1 LATKLQ
7 MMNELSE
14 ATGRA
19 IAQTPGNWTSFLNT
33 AALNYK
39 YSFWEQILIYA
50 QRPDATACAEISVW
64 NKLGRWVNVGAH
76 GIALIDDSGTRQRLR
91 HVFDVSDTNDRR
103 NHVVLLW
110 QMSEKDAGEVTEALE
125 NAFGELSDKTGI
137 AAAIFSA
144 ARNAVEDNFADYLA
158 ELKEFRQDS
167 FLEELDELNVE
178 VVFRKIL
185 TASVGYVALTRC
197 GLDAGD
203 FFAPDDFRGIVNFN
217 TIDTVSRLGMATSDI
232 SEMLLREIGSTVR
245 AVQRAEKE
253 HGRTLAKSRE
263 PAHND
268 GSKQN
273 EQGDETYGTDLHTA
287 RGLSA
292 AGSYAAGAGDHVRK
306 IWDVAQNIS
315 QGAPQGNV
323 RQSDDAGQAEQPLG
337 GDRPDGE
344 GARGT
349 NRVAASADRP
359 GPGQSG
365 QSDGLGAAHE
375 QPERS
380 GGGNRVGGADLQLKW
395 HDRETEGRSLPF
407 FHDTDAINDILR
419 ESPRLKASRQEIAAY
434 FASHEDEGERTAYI
448 QSIFNSDSTRVVLSD
463 GRVFGY
469 EPYQNVLYLWAG
481 EPDAKTEQSFYDWH
495 VIAGHFSGMMAL
507 GEYLDESPELPTQQE
522 QMTLI
527 QKAED
532 EKSSAFLIP
541 QAAVD
546 AVLQQGSHVQDG
558 KYRIYEQFQKN
569 ATAKENADFLKN
581 EYGTGGRGPALTGTD
596 LDEMHDSKGIRI
608 TRGPLTH
615 PNAQILLPWM
625 KVQKRI
631 GELIAANRYFNA
643 KEKEHFPVYEQETRE
658 RRQRAAEADY
668 ARKILSREPEKPA
681 EPDRQHAHY
690 ALTLGASVY
699 LGADEYEIVSLGGDK
714 VTMRNAKFPLFT
726 KELEH
731 ADFDRMLRETPLN
744 DHMIAEGAEEP
755 AGKEASASPLEL
767 YRRYL
772 PELTDRV
779 RRDEVYAVLR
789 DRDIDTE
796 TAKRALDEAFD
807 RIVLSMKD
815 EHPDF
820 YSACSDQPQF
830 REWLAEDVFQSTYQ
844 DVLTEPR
851 DSVTLHAN
859 DPDAPEWVKKA
870 GDVTLTREGD
880 TVTIDR
886 VDRAE
891 GKTAS
896 YVEMDVSLP
905 EDSKAEN
912 PVEEEITAGT
922 EFSLENR
929 RYTVDSIDTEAGT
942 VSLKD
947 ITFQGGTGFP
957 IFRRESVDFVRNVLD
972 LQTEPIW
979 EKTAGGEVSKIRID
993 LSPKEPEPP
1002 RVNFHITDDNLGV
1015 GGAKAKYGWN
1025 IAAIKLLNQLEMEN
1039 RLATPEEQEILCRYV
1054 GWGGL
1059 PQVFDE
1065 KNGQWATEYAELKML
1080 LDPDEYESANG
1091 STLNAHYTSPVVI
1104 KAIYSCLENM
1114 GFKTGNVLEPAC
1126 GIGNFFGLV
1135 PESMRGSK
1143 LYGIELDPVTGR
1155 IAKQLYQN
1163 ANITVEGFED
1173 TNLPDSF
1180 FDLSIGNVPFGG
1192 YGVAD
1197 KKYDRYH
1204 FQIHDFFFA
1213 KAIDKT
1219 RPGGLIVFITSK
1231 GTLDKKNPEV
1241 RKYIAQRAE
1250 LLGAVRLPNT
1260 AFLAN
1265 AGTEVTTD
1273 IIFLQ
1278 KRDRMIDA
1286 EPEWVHLGET
1296 EDNVTVNQYFLD
1308 HPDMMLGT
1316 MAYSKR
1322 MYGNETE
1329 TTCNPFEGGNLVEQL
1344 GEAMENIH
1352 AEFSELEPDELAEK
1366 EDASIP
1372 ADPNVRNFS
1381 FTVVDSKLYYRENSV
1396 MNPADTSATG
1406 RSRITGMIAIRDCV
1420 RELIEMETEDYSD
1433 DAIVLQQKKLNRLY
1447 DSFTAKYGLLSS
1459 RGNNMAFAD
1468 DSSYSL
1474 LCSLEVVDED
1484 GNLERKADMFSKRT
1498 IRQRIQITH
1507 ADTAVEALGI
1517 SIGEKACVDMKFMQN
1532 LTGMSEEQLA
1542 ADLKGV
1548 IFRDLGDQD
1557 PATVPKAFVKL
1568 ESYPYVTSDAYLS
1581 GNVRNKLKLAR
1592 ALAEMRPDL
1601 APEIEENI
1609 RALEKVQPKDLS
1621 ASEIDV
1627 RLGATWLPPK
1637 VVRDFIFDLLDTPPM
1652 YRRYIDVM
1660 YSNYTAN
1667 WNVKGKS
1674 DDRSDNIR
1682 ANVTYGTKRINAY
1695 KIIEETLNLR
1705 DVRIFDTK
1713 YEDGNEV
1720 RVLNKQQT
1728 AIAQQKQ
1735 EAIKEAFKSWIW
1747 KDPSQRERLTRIYND
1762 RFNSIRP
1769 REYDGSH
1776 IRFTGMN
1783 PEKHLRKHQVDAVA
1797 HVLYG
1802 GNTLLAHCVGA
1813 GKTYEMVASAMEG
1826 RHLGLCSKSMFV
1838 VPNHIIDQ
1846 WAASFLELYPSAN
1859 ILVATKKDFET
1870 KNRKKFCARIAT
1882 GDFDAVIIGHSQFE
1896 KIPISQ
1902 ERQKRQLQEQ
1912 IWEITNGIQELKE
1925 AKGERYAVK
1934 QLARTKKM
1942 LEAKLKKINDTSRK
1956 DDVVT
1961 FEELGVDRLFV
1972 DESDFYK
1979 NLFIYTKMRNVA
1991 GLSQTEAQK
2000 SSDMFAKCR
2009 YLDELTE
2016 GRGVVFATG
2025 TPISNSVTEL
2035 YTIQRYL
2042 QYKLLQEKGLQH
2054 FDAWASS
2061 FGETVTA
2068 IELAPEGTGYRAKTR
2083 FARFYNLPELMNMFK
2098 EVADIKTAD
2107 MLDLPIPKAHYEN
2120 VAVKPSEFQKDMVA
2134 ELAQRAEDIRQ
2145 KKVEPT
2151 VDNMLRVTNDGRKLA
2166 LDQRLANPMLPD
2178 FEGSKVNACVEKV
2191 FEFWEK
2197 GRNKRLTQLVFSD
2210 LSIPKGDGSFNVY
2223 DDIKTKLIA
2232 KGVPAEEVMFI
2243 HDANTEAK
2251 KKELFAKVCRGQ
2263 VRILIGS
2270 TFKMGAGTNVQDLL
2284 IASHDLDCPW
2294 RPRDL
2299 EQRAGRTIRQG
2310 NKNPDVYIIRYVTE
2324 NTFDAYLYQI
2334 LENKQKFIS
2343 QIMTSKSPVRSA
2355 EDIDEAALS
2364 YAEVKALATGNPYIK
2379 QKMDLDIQV
2388 SRLKLLKANHLS
2400 QRYALE
2406 DRVLKTYPEEI
2417 NYFEERITAYEKDIA
2432 TWQAHKPPKKD
2443 GEDIP
2448 FPGMTVQGL
2457 TYTDKAKAGTAILEV
2472 CKAMTKP
2479 EPQEIG
2485 GYMGFTLLLSFDTF
2499 AKQYEMTLRGALS
2512 NNVRLGTDVHG
2523 NITRLNNVLEAIPK
2537 ELEYNKEKLA
2547 ETMNQMEKAK
2557 AEIDVPFEQEEELA
2571 QKSARLAE
2579 LNVLLNMDKHENEV
2593 VDEEPDEEVG
2603 ELVRTSAGM
2612 ER

>member
-1 LATKLQ
+1 MATKLQ
-7 MMNELSE
+7 LITELSE

-19 IAQTPGNWTSFLNT
+19 ITQTPGNWTKFLDT
-33 AALNYK
+33 AAQNYK
-39 YSFWEQILIYA
+39 YAFWEQILIYA
-50 QRPDATACAEISVW
+50 QRPDATACAEITVW

-76 GIALIDDSGTRQRLR
+76 GIALIDDSGTRQKLR

-103 NHVVLLW
+103 NRTIPLW
-110 QMSEKDAGEVTEALE
+110 HMTDQYADEVTETLE
-125 NAFGELSDKTGI
+125 NSFGSLEDKSSL
-137 AAAIFSA
+137 AAAILSA
-144 ARNAVEDNFADYLA
+144 ARNAVEDNFTDYLS
-158 ELKEFRQDS
+158 ELQDFRQYS
-167 FLEELDELNVE
+167 FLEDVDDLNVE
-178 VVFRKIL
+178 VIFREAL
-185 TASVGYVALTRC
+185 TASVGYMALTRC
-197 GLDAGD
+197 GLDAGAY
-203 FFAPDDFRGIVNFN
+203 FTPDDFRGIINFN

-245 AVQRAEKE
+245 AMQQAEKE
-253 HGRTLAKSRE
+253 QGRTLAKKRE
-263 PAHND
+263 PAHNGVTHQD
-268 GSKQN
+268 
-273 EQGDETYGTDLHTA
+273 EQGDETHGTDLYTA
-287 RGLSA
+287 RGLPAARSGA
-292 AGSYAAGAGDHVRK
+292 AGTGDHVRE
-306 IWDVAQNIS
+306 IWNVAQNLS
-315 QGAPQGNV
+315 QGAPQGDV
-323 RQSDDAGQAEQPLG
+323 REPYDAGQAEQPPR
-337 GDRPDGE
+337 GDRPDSS

-349 NRVAASADRP
+349 DRVTTPAEQP

-365 QSDGLGAAHE
+365 RSDVLGAAHE
-375 QPERS
+375 RPERP
-380 GGGNRVGGADLQLKW
+380 GGGNRAGGTDLQLKR
-395 HDRETEGRSLPF
+395 HDRETEDRSLPF
-407 FHDTDAINDILR
+407 FHDTDAINAILR

-434 FASHEDEGERTAYI
+434 FTEHEDEAERTAYI
-448 QSIFNSDSTRVVLSD
+448 QSIFNNDSTRVVLSD

-469 EPYQNVLYLWAG
+469 EPYQNVLHLWAG
-481 EPDAKTEQSFYDWH
+481 EPDAKTSQSFYDWR
-495 VIAGHFSGMMAL
+495 VIAGHFTGMMAL
-507 GEYLDESPELPTQQE
+507 GEYLDEFPELPTQQE
-522 QMTLI
+522 QITLI
-527 QKAED
+527 QQAED

-546 AVLQQGSHVQDG
+546 AILQQGSHVQDG

-569 ATAKENADFLKN
+569 AAAKENADFLKK
-581 EYGTGGRGPALTGTD
+581 EYGTGGCGPALTGTD

-608 TRGPLTH
+608 TRGPLTN
-615 PNAQILLPWM
+615 PNVQLLLPWM

-631 GELIAANRYFNA
+631 GELIAAGRYLNA
-643 KEKEHFPVYEQETRE
+643 KEQEHFPVYEQEVRE
-658 RRQRAAEADY
+658 RRQKAAEENY
-668 ARKILSREPEKPA
+668 AREILSREPEKPA
-681 EPDRQHAHY
+681 EPDRQNAHY
-690 ALTLGASVY
+690 TLTLGEPVY
-699 LGADEYEIVSLGGDK
+699 LGADEYEIMSLGEDK
-714 VTMRNAKFPLFT
+714 VMLRDAKFPLFT
-726 KELEH
+726 KEVTRP
-731 ADFDRMLRETPLN
+731 DFDSMLRATPLN
-744 DHMIAEGAEEP
+744 DHLISPETEEP
-755 AGKEASASPLEL
+755 AEKERAPLTGAL
-767 YRRYL
+767 YRHYL
-772 PELTDRV
+772 PELIDRV
-779 RRDEVYAVLR
+779 RQDEVYTVLR
-789 DRDIDTE
+789 DRDTDAE
-796 TAKRALDEAFD
+796 TAKQALDEAID
-807 RIVLSMKD
+807 RIALSMMD

-820 YSACSDQPQF
+820 YEAWSTLPQF
-830 REWLAEDVFQSTYQ
+830 REWLAEDIFQRTYE
-844 DVLTEPR
+844 DTVTEPR

-859 DPDAPEWVKKA
+859 DPDAPEWVKQT

-886 VDRAE
+886 ADRPEREA
-891 GKTAS
+891 TS
-896 YVEMDVSLP
+896 YVEMDVTLP
-905 EDSKAEN
+905 EDEEPEKPAEK
-912 PVEEEITAGT
+912 EITPST
-922 EFSLENR
+922 EFPFENR
-929 RYTVDSIDTEAGT
+929 SHSIDSLDKGTGT
-942 VSLKD
+942 VGLRD
-947 ITFQGGTGFP
+947 I
-957 IFRRESVDFVRNVLD
+957 I
-972 LQTEPIW
+972 
-979 EKTAGGEVSKIRID
+979 ID
-993 LSPKEPEPP
+993 LSPREPEPP
-1002 RVNFHITDDNLGV
+1002 RVNYHIADDNLGV
-1015 GGAKAKYGWN
+1015 GGAKTKYGWN
-1025 IAAIKLLNQLEMEN
+1025 IAAIKLLNQLEIEG
-1039 RLATPEEQEILCRYV
+1039 RLATPEEQEVLARYV

-1059 PQVFDE
+1059 PQAFDE
-1065 KNGQWATEYAELKML
+1065 KNGQWATEYAELKAL
-1080 LDPDEYESANG
+1080 LDPDEYESAMG
-1091 STLNAHYTSPVVI
+1091 STLNAHYTCPTVI
-1104 KAIYSCLENM
+1104 KAIYSCLENV
-1114 GFKTGNVLEPAC
+1114 GFKTGNILEPAC

-1135 PESMRGSK
+1135 PESMKESK
-1143 LYGIELDPVTGR
+1143 LYGIELDPITGQ
-1155 IAKQLYQN
+1155 IAKQLYQQ
-1163 ANITVEGFED
+1163 ANITVQGFED

-1197 KKYDRYH
+1197 KKYDRYK

-1273 IIFLQ
+1273 ILFLQ
-1278 KRDRMIDA
+1278 KRNRMIDA

-1296 EDNVTVNQYFLD
+1296 EDGVPVNQYFID

-1322 MYGNETE
+1322 MYGNEAE
-1329 TTCNPFEGGNLVEQL
+1329 TTCNPFEGASLAEQL
-1344 GEAMENIH
+1344 REAMENIH
-1352 AEFSELEPDELAEK
+1352 AELPELEPDEPAEN

-1381 FTVVDSKLYYRENSV
+1381 FTLVDGKLYFRENSR
-1396 MNPADTSATG
+1396 MNPIETSVTAAN
-1406 RSRITGMIAIRDCV
+1406 RIKGMIAIRDCA
-1420 RELIEMETEDYSD
+1420 RELIDMETEDSSD
-1433 DAIVLQQKKLNRLY
+1433 EAIALQQRKLNRLY
-1447 DSFTAKYGLLSS
+1447 DAFTKQYGLLSS
-1459 RGNNMAFAD
+1459 RGNNMAFSD

-1484 GNLERKADMFSKRT
+1484 GNLERKADMFTKRT
-1498 IRQRIQITH
+1498 IRQRVQVTH
-1507 ADTAVEALGI
+1507 ADTAAEALGI
-1517 SIGEKACVDMKFMQN
+1517 SIGEKARVDMEFMRS

-1557 PATVPKAFVKL
+1557 PATVPKSFVKL

-1601 APEIEENI
+1601 APEIQDNI
-1609 RALEKVQPKDLS
+1609 RALEAVQPKDLS

-1627 RLGATWLPPK
+1627 RLGATWLPPD
-1637 VVRDFIFDLLDTPPM
+1637 VVKDFIFELLDTPFM

-1660 YSNYTAN
+1660 YSHYTDN
-1667 WNVKGKS
+1667 WNIKGKS
-1674 DDRSDNIR
+1674 DDRSDNIK
-1682 ANVTYGTKRINAY
+1682 ANVTFGTKRINAY

-1735 EAIKEAFKSWIW
+1735 EAIKEAFKAWIW
-1747 KDPSQRERLTRIYND
+1747 KDPKRRERLTKLYND

-1797 HVLYG
+1797 HELYG

-1813 GKTYEMVASAMEG
+1813 GKTYEMIAACMEG
-1826 RHLGLCSKSMFV
+1826 KHLGLCSKSMFV

-1870 KNRKKFCARIAT
+1870 KNRRKFCARIAT
-1882 GDFDAVIIGHSQFE
+1882 GDYDAVIIGHSQFE

-1902 ERQKRQLQEQ
+1902 ERQRRQLQEQ
-1912 IWEITNGIQELKE
+1912 IDDITSGISELK
-1925 AKGERYAVK
+1925 AANGERFAVK

-1942 LEAKLKKINDTSRK
+1942 LEARLKKLNDGNRK

-1961 FEELGVDRLFV
+1961 FEELGIDRLFV

-2000 SSDMFAKCR
+2000 ASDMFAKCC

-2042 QYKLLQEKGLQH
+2042 QYRLLRERGLQH
-2054 FDAWASS
+2054 FDAWASN

-2107 MLDLPIPKAHYEN
+2107 MLDLPVPKAHYEN

-2134 ELAQRAEDIRQ
+2134 ELAERAEIIR
-2145 KKVEPT
+2145 KKEVEPNI
-2151 VDNMLRVTNDGRKLA
+2151 DNMLKVTNDGRKLA

-2191 FEFWEK
+2191 FDFWEK
-2197 GRNKRLTQLVFSD
+2197 GKDKRLTQLVFSD
-2210 LSIPKGDGSFNVY
+2210 LSIPKGDGTFNVY
-2223 DDIKTKLIA
+2223 DDIRQKLIA
-2232 KGVPAEEVMFI
+2232 RGVPAEEVVFI
-2243 HDANTEAK
+2243 HEANTETK

-2263 VRILIGS
+2263 VRILLGS

-2299 EQRAGRTIRQG
+2299 EQRAGRTVRQG

-2355 EDIDEAALS
+2355 EDIDETALS

-2379 QKMDLDIQV
+2379 EKMDLDIQV

-2400 QRYALE
+2400 QKYALE
-2406 DRVLKTYPEEI
+2406 DRVLKTYPAEI
-2417 NYFEERITAYEKDIA
+2417 SYFQGRIAAYERDIA
-2432 TWQAHKPPKKD
+2432 TWQAHKPPKQE
-2443 GEDIP
+2443 GEDAP
-2448 FPGMTVQGL
+2448 FPSMTIQGME
-2457 TYTDKAKAGTAILEV
+2457 YTDKAKAGTAILEA

-2479 EPQEIG
+2479 EPQEFG
-2485 GYMGFTLLLSFDTF
+2485 SYMGLTMLLSFDTF
-2499 AKQYEMTLRGALS
+2499 AKEYEITLRGALS
-2512 NNVRLGTDVHG
+2512 NKVRLGIDVHG
-2523 NITRLNNVLEAIPK
+2523 NIARLNNALEAMPK
-2537 ELEYNKEKLA
+2537 ELEYCKEKLA
-2547 ETMNQMEKAK
+2547 ETMNQMEQAK
-2557 AEIDVPFEQEEELA
+2557 AEIEVPFEKEDELA
-2571 QKSARLAE
+2571 QKSTRLSE
-2579 LNVLLNMDKHENEV
+2579 LNVLLNMDKHENEMI
-2593 VDEEPDEEVG
+2593 DEEPDEEVG
-2603 ELVRTSAGM
+2603 ELVRASVGM